1 MSDYDLIV
9 VGAGS
14 AGAVIAARV
23 TEDAKQRVLLIEAG
37 PDYPDQASLPEDLQN
52 GNHNSVFKHDWRFR
66 YQPTAGNSGN
76 VPLPRGKVTGG
87 SSAVNTAIALRGQ
100 PGDYDEWAAM
110 GLPEWSWEKCL
121 PAFKRLETDQ
131 DVQNDLHGADG
142 PITIHRPD
150 DLVPFQQAFLDACET
165 MGFPKCPDH
174 NDPSTTGYGPH
185 PMNKRGRL
193 RISTALAYLMPAR
206 KRANLEIR
214 PDTHV
219 VRVVVSGGKATGIEV
234 ETDGVRETID
244 GNRIVLCA
252 GSIQS
257 PPILVRSGIG
267 PRDVLD
273 RLGIAVEREAPVG
286 ARLYDHPA
294 TLISLIPKP
303 GIADMDQPIIQTT
316 LRYTAKGSEHEN
328 DMQLEPISFVQRGE
342 PDDLLVGLAP
352 VVEKTRG
359 HGRLVF
365 EDADPYAQ
373 PKIQSDFL
381 NDEWDEERM
390 MEGIGI
396 ALKMTETPEIKAVT
410 ERIVWPRQ
418 DVIEDR
424 DLLRDWA
431 RRACGSGYHPCST
444 APMGPEDDEGAVVDQ
459 HGRVYGVEGLFV
471 ADASIMPAVPRANIN
486 IPTIMIGERFGEW
499 FREKVI

>member
-1 MSDYDLIV
+1 MSDYNLII

-14 AGAVIAARV
+14 AGAVIATRI
-23 TEDAKQRVLLIEAG
+23 TEDASQRVLLIEAG
-37 PDYPDQASLPEDLQN
+37 PDYPDEASLPDDLKN
-52 GNHNSVFKHDWRFR
+52 GNHNSVRRHDWGFH

-100 PGDYDEWAAM
+100 PGDYDGWAAM

-131 DVQNDLHGADG
+131 DIQNDLHGADG

-150 DLVPFQQAFLDACET
+150 DLVPFQQAFLDACQT
-165 MGFPKCPDH
+165 MGYAECPDH
-174 NDPSTTGYGPH
+174 NDPTTTGYGPH

-206 KRANLEIR
+206 KRPNLVIR

-219 VRVVVSGGKATGIEV
+219 LRVVIAGGKATGLEV

-244 GNRIVLCA
+244 GSRILLSA
-252 GSIQS
+252 GSIQT
-257 PPILVRSGIG
+257 PPILIRSGIG
-267 PRDVLD
+267 PRDVLE
-273 RLGIAVEREAPVG
+273 RLGISITREAPVG

-294 TLISLIPKP
+294 TLISLVPKP
-303 GIADMDQPIIQTT
+303 DIADRGQPLIQTT
-316 LRYTAKGSEHEN
+316 LRYTAKGSSDEN
-328 DMQLEPISFVQRGE
+328 DMQLEPISFVQRGQ

-365 EDADPYAQ
+365 ESADPYAQ
-373 PKIQSDFL
+373 PLIQPDFL
-381 NDEWDEERM
+381 NDPWDEERM
-390 MEGIGI
+390 MEGIDI
-396 ALKMTETPEIKAVT
+396 ALKMCETPAIKAVT
-410 ERIVWPRQ
+410 ESIVWPR
-418 DVIEDR
+418 DEVIEDR
-424 DLLRDWA
+424 EKLRSWA
-431 RRACGSGYHPCST
+431 RRASGSGYHPCST
-444 APMGPEDDEGAVVDQ
+444 APMGAEDDEGAVVDQ
-459 HGRVYGVEGLFV
+459 YGHVYGVDGLFV
-471 ADASIMPAVPRANIN
+471 ADASIMPAIPRANIN

-499 FREKVI
+499 FREQLI